1 MGDIGFF
8 GGLEKNAGN
17 VYMAKIDFANMFL
30 WVCLL
35 VQVYKVHIF
44 SIASYQHSGNS
55 HFGHVNMKEYL
66 PTTAGSQATLH
77 LS

>member
-1 MGDIGFF
+1 
-8 GGLEKNAGN
+8 
-17 VYMAKIDFANMFL
+17 MAKIDFANMFL

-35 VQVYKVHIF
+35 FQVYKRTYLCLCTFF
-44 SIASYQHSGNS
+44 SIASYQHSENR

-66 PTTAGSQATLH
+66 STTAGSQATLH